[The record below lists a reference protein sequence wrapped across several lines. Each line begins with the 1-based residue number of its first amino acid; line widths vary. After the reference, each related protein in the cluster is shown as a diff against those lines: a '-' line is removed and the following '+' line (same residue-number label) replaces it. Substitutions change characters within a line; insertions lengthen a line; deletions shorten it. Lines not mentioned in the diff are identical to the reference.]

1 MTKQKFEKMFPPP
14 PEGKLLG
21 FNVHS
26 ARYGT
31 AEMFRLRPYQ
41 EKHPG
46 TQKYGTIECEVSG
59 EKNRYTRQPL
69 VKRASV
75 LVEILE
81 PQIAEE
87 TAGMPGGINVRF
99 FKRKPHAFLLL
110 AFLAKG
116 AVRSGGFTPLRVPR
130 RGLTGVAEH
139 DTLIL

>member
-99 FKRKPHAFLLL
+99 FKRKD
-110 AFLAKG
+110 G
-116 AVRSGGFTPLRVPR
+116 W
-130 RGLTGVAEH
+130 GVAFSANDIIADRYLKLNDADMEH
-139 DTLIL
+139 LMSAGGIILS

>member
-99 FKRKPHAFLLL
+99 FKRKD
-110 AFLAKG
+110 G
-116 AVRSGGFTPLRVPR
+116 W
-130 RGLTGVAEH
+130 GVAFSANDIIAGRYLKLNDADMEH
-139 DTLIL
+139 LMSAGGIILS

>member
-59 EKNRYTRQPL
+59 EKNRYTGQPL

-99 FKRKPHAFLLL
+99 FKRKD
-110 AFLAKG
+110 G
-116 AVRSGGFTPLRVPR
+116 W
-130 RGLTGVAEH
+130 GVAFSANDIIAGRYLKLNDADMEH
-139 DTLIL
+139 LMSAGGIILS